1 MKLAEAL
8 ILRGDLQKKLASLRE
23 RITQYATV
31 QKGDKPH
38 EDPNKLL
45 REAMGVVDELEDLV
59 FRINRSNLKHKLGD
73 GRTLTEVLARRD
85 RLVQQ
90 HSLLTSAIAGSTKAP
105 DRYGLAEIKWV
116 AVMDVAKLQKQ
127 ADDVAKKI
135 REMNVQIQEANW
147 KFEIDEK

>member
-8 ILRGDLQKKLASLRE
+8 ILRGDQQKKLASLRE
-23 RITQYATV
+23 RVTQYATV

-38 EDPNKLL
+38 EDPSKLL
-45 REAMGVVDELEDLV
+45 REAMGVIDELENLV
-59 FRINRSNLKHKLGD
+59 FRINLSNLKHKLKD

-90 HSLLTSAIAGSTKAP
+90 HSLLTAAITGSTKTP
-105 DRYGLAEIKWV
+105 ERYGMSEIKWV
-116 AVMDVAKLQKQ
+116 AVMDVSKLQKQ

-147 KFEIDEK
+147 RFDVSE